1 MGNWK
6 DLFGSEAYRDFIRK
20 IGLWGLIVLAL
31 GVMFLILKWPGS
43 GIMLALGGINVLL
56 FALMFVIERISKRN
70 DID

>member
-20 IGLWGLIVLAL
+20 IGLWGFIVLAL

-43 GIMLALGGINVLL
+43 GINVLL